1 MSGVHD
7 PRRNPHAVQE
17 AEAGEQRR
25 RIVRSAM
32 EGLSFKTAAL
42 TLAAGLAEHP
52 VELQMA
58 FSPAG

>member
-1 MSGVHD
+1 MRD
-7 PRRNPHAVQE
+7 T
-17 AEAGEQRR
+17 EAGEQRR

-52 VELQMA
+52 IELQMA